1 MNEYNIEAS
10 TFILRKSRHL
20 PVKCF
25 SEVKNNKRKENET
38 KPQKQPDTGTGAH
51 LMGLLLREQ
60 SQWAGISEQTLTE
73 N

>member
-25 SEVKNNKRKENET
+25 SEVKNTTKE
-38 KPQKQPDTGTGAH
+38 KKMKQNP
-51 LMGLLLREQ
+51 RS
-60 SQWAGISEQTLTE
+60 SQIQALEHI
-73 N
+73 